1 MEKSYVKF
9 VMTFY
14 KSSGMSEVCLIKIL
28 QQKNRLLN
36 SLYSLFLDSA
46 DVNLQLLDM
55 RIFEN
60 KTYILAGAV
69 NSPHTPQMY
78 YGIGRIIL

>member
-1 MEKSYVKF
+1 
-9 VMTFY
+9 MTFY

-28 QQKNRLLN
+28 QQMNHLIN
-36 SLYSLFLDSA
+36 SLSSLFLDST

-69 NSPHTPQMY
+69 NSTHTPQMY

>member
-1 MEKSYVKF
+1 
-9 VMTFY
+9 MTFY

-28 QQKNRLLN
+28 QQKKYLLN

-55 RIFEN
+55 RIYEN